1 MEGTD
6 ACIRRAGSLCPG
18 KGFAV
23 VKIAK
28 PQQDMRFDVPTFG
41 LVTLQAMQESGARV
55 LAIEADKTIF
65 IDRQDVVDFAN
76 LHDICVVSITEDDT
90 FQEKS
95 PFAEYPDP

>member
-18 KGFAV
+18 KGFTV
-23 VKIAK
+23 VKVAK

-41 LVTLQAMQESGARV
+41 LLTIQAMYESGARV
-55 LAIEADKTIF
+55 LAIEAEKTIF

-76 LHDICVVSITEDDT
+76 RHNLCVISIHSGDSGRET
-90 FQEKS
+90 S
-95 PFAEYPDP
+95 PFAEYPDE